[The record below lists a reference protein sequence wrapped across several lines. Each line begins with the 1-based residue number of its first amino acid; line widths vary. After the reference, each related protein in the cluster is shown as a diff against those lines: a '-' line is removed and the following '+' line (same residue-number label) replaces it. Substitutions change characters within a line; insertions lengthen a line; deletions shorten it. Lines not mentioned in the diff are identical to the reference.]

1 MREKKIQF
9 CYIAY
14 SFFELLE
21 KLLHANIIFFE
32 IYVSFCKMYVFPLG
46 VFSIFNFNLRNL
58 KGNGNTATENTFCKN
73 ILL

>member
-1 MREKKIQF
+1 MREKKNQF

-21 KLLHANIIFFE
+21 KLLYANIIFFE
-32 IYVSFCKMYVFPLG
+32 IYVSFCKIYVFTLG

-58 KGNGNTATENTFCKN
+58 KGNGNAATEKTFCKN